1 MLGTKEAVHGR
12 AVPTE
17 PLQVVNAVQML
28 VLELKLPTLTSPVQ
42 VLSMASLETL
52 FRSLAMMGTP
62 EAVHGRAVPTEPLQA
77 QNALQILALLLK
89 LPILTS
95 PVQVLS
101 AETLE
106 LLFRSLAMMDTP
118 EAVHGRAVPTEP
130 LQERY
135 AAQMLALLLKLPIL
149 TSQVQV
155 LSLETPETL
164 FRSLAT
170 LDTKEAVHGRAAST
184 EPLQAQDAANLLV
197 LLLKLPILTRPVKV
211 LSLGSQETLFRSL
224 ATLDTKVAAHGRA
237 VPTETLQELNA
248 LL

>member
-1 MLGTKEAVHGR
+1 
-12 AVPTE
+12 
-17 PLQVVNAVQML
+17 ML

-118 EAVHGRAVPTEP
+118 EAVHG
-130 LQERY
+130 
-135 AAQMLALLLKLPIL
+135 KLPIL

-170 LDTKEAVHGRAAST
+170 LDTKEAVHGRAAPT
-184 EPLQAQDAANLLV
+184 EPLQVQDAANLLV

-211 LSLGSQETLFRSL
+211 LSMASLETLFRFL

-237 VPTETLQELNA
+237 ASTETLQELNA